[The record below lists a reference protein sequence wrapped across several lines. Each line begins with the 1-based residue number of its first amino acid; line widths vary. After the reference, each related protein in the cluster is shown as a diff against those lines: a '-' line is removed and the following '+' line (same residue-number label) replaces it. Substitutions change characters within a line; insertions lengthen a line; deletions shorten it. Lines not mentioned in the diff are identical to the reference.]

1 MSIASL
7 GIAIAYLLLIIASA
21 VGALLLLVWLF
32 GEGPGVTE
40 TGRGTTKGTS
50 QSANFGGQSTPSAWA
65 RTETSKDR
73 AA

>member
-40 TGRGTTKGTS
+40 TGRGTAKGTS
-50 QSANFGGQSTPSAWA
+50 QSANFEAQSTSSTWA
-65 RTETSKDR
+65 ETEASGDR

>member
-32 GEGPGVTE
+32 EEGPDVTE
-40 TGRGTTKGTS
+40 TGRGTTKGMA
-50 QSANFGGQSTPSAWA
+50 QSANFGAQSTPSAWA
-65 RTETSKDR
+65 ETETSKDR

>member
-32 GEGPGVTE
+32 GEEPGVTE
-40 TGRGTTKGTS
+40 TGRRTTKGMS
-50 QSANFGGQSTPSAWA
+50 QSANFGAQSTPSAWA
-65 RTETSKDR
+65 ETETSKDR

>member
-32 GEGPGVTE
+32 GEGPGMTE
-40 TGRGTTKGTS
+40 TRRGTTKGMP
-50 QSANFGGQSTPSAWA
+50 QSTNSRVQGTSSTWA
-65 RTETSKDR
+65 ETETSGDK